1 MRLSGL
7 RVLDFC
13 WVGAGAFVTRILADM
28 GADVIKVESH
38 SHPDNLR
45 LSGPHKGGAKP
56 LESSG
61 YFASRNT
68 SKRSFAL
75 NMSQPRA
82 REIALRLASR
92 CSIVSNNFRPGV
104 MERWGLG
111 YPQIAAVNPSVIYLA
126 MPMQGNRGP
135 HKDYIGFGST
145 ISALC
150 GLVGMAGVPGRP
162 PIGTGTHYPDHVP
175 NPGHA
180 LVAVLAA
187 AFHRARTG
195 EGQHIELAQ
204 IESTVNMLGP
214 SILAHGASGA
224 LPQTNGNRRPG
235 AVPRGVFPCLP
246 PSSGEEA
253 WCAIE
258 VSDDRQWQGLVAA
271 LGAPQW
277 MREDK
282 LAALADREAC
292 QSEIETRLA
301 QETRRYPAGDL
312 MRLLQAHGVPA
323 AVVATSADVTS
334 DPQLAAR
341 GYWHT
346 VPHAEMG
353 SVLVNLPPFRVVG
366 EERAAPGPPPL
377 LGEHTVEIASEL
389 LGLDEAECRRLIDEK
404 VLY

>member
-1 MRLSGL
+1 MQLSGL

-13 WVGAGAFVTRILADM
+13 WIGAGAFVTRILADL
-28 GADVIKVESH
+28 GAEVIKVESR

-45 LSGPHKGGAKP
+45 LSGPHQPGARP

-68 SKRSFAL
+68 SKKSFAL
-75 NMSQPRA
+75 NMSHPQA
-82 REIALRLASR
+82 REIALQMAGQ

-104 MERWGLG
+104 MEKWGLG
-111 YPQIAAVNPSVIYLA
+111 YEQVAAANPSVIYLA
-126 MPMQGNRGP
+126 MPMQGSSGP
-135 HKDYIGFGST
+135 HRDYIGFGST
-145 ISALC
+145 IAALC
-150 GLVGMAGVPGRP
+150 GLVGMAGFPDRA

-214 SILAHGASGA
+214 SVLAYSATGE
-224 LPQTNGNRRPG
+224 LPQTYGNRRAG
-235 AVPRGVFPCLP
+235 AVPRGVFPCA
-246 PSSGEEA
+246 GEES

-258 VSDDRQWQGLVAA
+258 VADDRQWQGLVAA
-271 LGAPQW
+271 LGAPDW
-277 MREDK
+277 MRDSK
-282 LAALADREAC
+282 LAVVADREPC
-292 QSEIETRLA
+292 RDDIERRLA
-301 QETRRYPAGDL
+301 HETRRYPADEL
-312 MRLLQAHGVPA
+312 VRLLQSQGVPA
-323 AVVATSADVTS
+323 SVVATSADVVA

-353 SVLVNLPPFRVVG
+353 SVLVNTPPFYPIG
-366 EERAAPGPPPL
+366 EERVPPGAPPL
-377 LGEHTVEIASEL
+377 LGEHTVELASEL
-389 LGLDEAECRRLIDEK
+389 LGLSPAECQRLIDAK
-404 VLY
+404 VFY